1 MQKGALM
8 SSEIIVNAGIEET
21 RVALL
26 ENGLVT
32 EIYIDRTKDRGIAGN
47 IYKGRVMKVLPGMQ
61 AAFVDIGLDKSAFL
75 YVGDVFDSSSEYVPM
90 MDDEGIEL
98 EVEPRRR
105 RQRDAS
111 IDELLQ
117 EGQDIVVQV
126 AKEPI
131 STKGA
136 RVTTYISLPGRYLV
150 MMPGVNHIGV
160 SRRIENVEER
170 RRLRE
175 IVGKVRKPNTGYIVR
190 TASDGKTEDDIV
202 ADMEFLSRL
211 WESIQQK
218 REKGAAPA
226 LLHNELDLV
235 FRVIRDVFTEEVDK
249 MVIDSDEE
257 YRRVKEFVDSYI
269 PQLGRR
275 IKLYDEDEPIFE
287 HYGVEIEISRALG
300 RKVWLKSG
308 GYIILDQTEALT
320 TIDVNT
326 GRYVGKRTLEDTI
339 LKTNLEAVREIAYQL
354 RLRNVGGIIILDFI
368 DMENES
374 NRRKVYNA
382 LQEALARD
390 KAKTTI
396 SHISP
401 LGLIE
406 MTRKRVRESLGR
418 TLCEPCPYCEGRGY
432 VKSSRTICYEV
443 FRGLRKAFAGSE
455 EKKALVT
462 VNSSVADMLY
472 DEERQGVEELE
483 KEFGKKVVI
492 KADPNLHQEQY
503 EVVMV

>member
-1 MQKGALM
+1 M
-8 SSEIIVNAGIEET
+8 SSEIIVNAGREET

-32 EIYIDRTKDRGIAGN
+32 EIYIDRKKDRGVAGN
-47 IYKGRVMKVLPGMQ
+47 VYKGRVMKVLPGMQ
-61 AAFVDIGLDKSAFL
+61 AAFVDIGLEKAAFL
-75 YVGDVFDSSSEYVPM
+75 YVGDVFDSTSEYTPLM
-90 MDDEGIEL
+90 EDEGLEL
-98 EVEPRRR
+98 EVEPKRKRSHST
-105 RQRDAS
+105 QIED
-111 IDELLQ
+111 LLQ
-117 EGQDIVVQV
+117 EGQDILVQV
-126 AKEPI
+126 SKEPI

-136 RVTTYISLPGRYLV
+136 RVTTYISIPGRYLV

-160 SRRIENVEER
+160 SRRIEEIEER
-170 RRLRE
+170 HRLRE
-175 IVGKVRKPNTGYIVR
+175 IVSRLRKPNTGYIIR
-190 TASDGKTEDDIV
+190 TASQGRSEDDFNTDV
-202 ADMEFLSRL
+202 EFLSRL
-211 WESIQQK
+211 WETIQRK
-218 REKGAAPA
+218 REKASSPS

-235 FRVIRDVFTEEVDK
+235 FRVIRDVFTRDVDK
-249 MVIDSDEE
+249 LVIDAPEE
-257 YRRVKEFVDSYI
+257 YDRVKEFVDSYV
-269 PQLGRR
+269 PQLSRR
-275 IKLYDEDEPIFE
+275 VKPYEGDDPIFE

-326 GRYVGKRTLEDTI
+326 GRYVGKRSLEDTI

-354 RLRNVGGIIILDFI
+354 RLRNIGGILILDFI
-368 DMENES
+368 DMERED
-374 NRRKVYNA
+374 NRRKVYAA
-382 LQEALARD
+382 LQEALAND

-401 LGLIE
+401 IGLIE
-406 MTRKRVRESLGR
+406 MTRKRIRESLGR
-418 TLCEPCPYCEGRGY
+418 TLCDTCPYCEGRGY

-443 FRGLRKAFAGSE
+443 FRELRRAFTGAE

-462 VNSSVADMLY
+462 VNSVVADMLY

-483 KEFGKKVVI
+483 KEFQKKIVI

>member
-1 MQKGALM
+1 M
-8 SSEIIVNAGIEET
+8 SSEIIVNAGREET

-32 EIYIDRTKDRGIAGN
+32 EIYIDRKKDRGVAGN
-47 IYKGRVMKVLPGMQ
+47 VYKGRVMKVLPGMQ
-61 AAFVDIGLDKSAFL
+61 AAFVDIGLEKAAFL
-75 YVGDVFDSSSEYVPM
+75 YVGDVFDSTSEYTPLM
-90 MDDEGIEL
+90 EDEGLEL
-98 EVEPRRR
+98 EVEPKRKRSHAT
-105 RQRDAS
+105 QIED
-111 IDELLQ
+111 LLQ
-117 EGQDIVVQV
+117 EGQDILVQV
-126 AKEPI
+126 SKEPI

-136 RVTTYISLPGRYLV
+136 RVTTYISIPGRYLV
-150 MMPGVNHIGV
+150 QMPGVNHIGV
-160 SRRIENVEER
+160 SRRIEDIEER
-170 RRLRE
+170 NRLRE
-175 IVGKVRKPNTGYIVR
+175 IVRRLRKPNAGYIIR
-190 TASDGKTEDDIV
+190 TASQGRSEDDLN
-202 ADMEFLSRL
+202 ADVEFLSRL
-211 WESIQQK
+211 WETIQRK
-218 REKGAAPA
+218 KEKAPAPA
-226 LLHNELDLV
+226 LMHNELDLV
-235 FRVIRDVFTEEVDK
+235 FRVIRDVFTRDVEK
-249 MVIDSDEE
+249 LVIDAPEE
-257 YRRVKEFVDSYI
+257 YDRVKEFVDSYI

-275 IKLYDEDEPIFE
+275 VKPYEGDDPIFE

-326 GRYVGKRTLEDTI
+326 GRYVGKRSLEDTI

-354 RLRNVGGIIILDFI
+354 RLRNIGGILILDFI
-368 DMENES
+368 DMERED
-374 NRRKVYNA
+374 NRRKVYAA
-382 LQEALARD
+382 LQEALAND

-401 LGLIE
+401 IGLIE
-406 MTRKRVRESLGR
+406 MTRKRIRESLGR
-418 TLCEPCPYCEGRGY
+418 TLCDTCPYCEGRGY

-443 FRGLRKAFAGSE
+443 FRALRRAFAGAD

-462 VNSSVADMLY
+462 VNSVVADMLY

-483 KEFGKKVVI
+483 KEFEKKIVI

>member
-1 MQKGALM
+1 M
-8 SSEIIVNAGIEET
+8 SSEIIVNAGREET

-32 EIYIDRTKDRGIAGN
+32 EIYIDRKKDRGVAGN
-47 IYKGRVMKVLPGMQ
+47 VYKGRVMKVLPGMQ
-61 AAFVDIGLDKSAFL
+61 AAFVDIGLEKAAFL
-75 YVGDVFDSSSEYVPM
+75 YVGDVFDSTSEYTPLM
-90 MDDEGIEL
+90 EDEGLEL
-98 EVEPRRR
+98 EGEPKRKRSHAT
-105 RQRDAS
+105 QIED
-111 IDELLQ
+111 LLQ
-117 EGQDIVVQV
+117 EGQDILVQV
-126 AKEPI
+126 SKEPI

-136 RVTTYISLPGRYLV
+136 RVTTYISIPGRYLV

-160 SRRIENVEER
+160 SRRIEEIEER
-170 RRLRE
+170 HRLRE
-175 IVGKVRKPNTGYIVR
+175 IVSRLRKPNTGYIIR
-190 TASDGKTEDDIV
+190 TASQGRSEDDLN
-202 ADMEFLSRL
+202 ADVEFLSRL
-211 WESIQQK
+211 WENIQRK
-218 REKGAAPA
+218 KEKAPAPA
-226 LLHNELDLV
+226 LMHNELDLV
-235 FRVIRDVFTEEVDK
+235 FRVIRDVFTRDVDK
-249 MVIDSDEE
+249 LVIDVPEE
-257 YRRVKEFVDSYI
+257 YDRVKEFVDSYI

-275 IKLYDEDEPIFE
+275 VKPYDGDDPIFE
-287 HYGVEIEISRALG
+287 HFGVEIEISRALG

-326 GRYVGKRTLEDTI
+326 GRYVGKRSLEDTI

-354 RLRNVGGIIILDFI
+354 RLRNIGGILILDFI
-368 DMENES
+368 DMERED
-374 NRRKVYNA
+374 NRRKVYAA
-382 LQEALARD
+382 LQEALAND

-401 LGLIE
+401 IGLVE
-406 MTRKRVRESLGR
+406 MTRKRIRESLGR
-418 TLCEPCPYCEGRGY
+418 TLCDTCPYCEGRGY

-443 FRGLRKAFAGSE
+443 FRELRRAFAGAD

-462 VNSSVADMLY
+462 VNSVVADMLY

-483 KEFGKKVVI
+483 KEFEKKIVI

>member
-1 MQKGALM
+1 MP
-8 SSEIIVNAGIEET
+8 STEIIVNASIEET

-26 ENGLVT
+26 EDGLVT
-32 EIYIDRTKDRGIAGN
+32 EIYIDRAKDRGIAGN
-47 IYKGRVMKVLPGMQ
+47 IYKGRVVKVLPGMQ
-61 AAFVDIGLDKSAFL
+61 AAFVDIGLEKSAFL
-75 YVGDVFDSSSEYVPM
+75 YVGDVFDSASEYTPM

-98 EVEPRRR
+98 EVEPRRK
-105 RQRDAS
+105 RQQSATIED
-111 IDELLQ
+111 LLQ
-117 EGQDIVVQV
+117 EGQDVIVQV
-126 AKEPI
+126 SKESI

-136 RVTTYISLPGRYLV
+136 RVTTYISLPGRHLV

-175 IVGKVRKPNTGYIVR
+175 IVSRLRKPNAGYIVR
-190 TASDGKTEDDIV
+190 TASEGMSEEELLKDV
-202 ADMEFLSRL
+202 EFLSRL
-211 WESIQQK
+211 WESILK
-218 REKGAAPA
+218 RKERSSAPA

-235 FRVIRDVFTEEVDK
+235 FRVIRDAFTDEVDR
-249 MVIDSDEE
+249 MVIDSEEE
-257 YRRVKEFVDSYI
+257 YRRAKEFVDSYI
-269 PQLGRR
+269 PELGRR
-275 IKLYDEDEPIFE
+275 LRLYEQDEPIFE

-308 GYIILDQTEALT
+308 GYIIIDQTEALT

-326 GRYVGKRTLEDTI
+326 GRYVGKGSLEETI

-354 RLRNVGGIIILDFI
+354 RLRNIGGIIILDFI
-368 DMENES
+368 DMERED
-374 NRRKVYNA
+374 NRRKVYSA
-382 LQEALARD
+382 LQEALSRD

-396 SHISP
+396 STISP

-418 TLCEPCPYCEGRGY
+418 TLCEPCPYCDGRGY
-432 VKSSRTICYEV
+432 VKSSRTVCYEV
-443 FRGLRKAFAGSE
+443 FRAIRKAFAGSE

-472 DEERQGVEELE
+472 DEERQAVEEIE
-483 KEFGKKVVI
+483 REFGKKIVI